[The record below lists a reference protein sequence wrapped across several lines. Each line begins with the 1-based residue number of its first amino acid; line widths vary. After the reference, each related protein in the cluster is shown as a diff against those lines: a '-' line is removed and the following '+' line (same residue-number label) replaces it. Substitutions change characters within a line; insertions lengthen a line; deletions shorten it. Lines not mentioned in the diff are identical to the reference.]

1 MRSGRSMRAFLTGL
15 ACLLCL
21 GLFIS
26 VSVVGRG
33 ANATP
38 PPPIPVTAAVVASS
52 RGNRP
57 TGDSSFDPFHAS
69 KRRVPNGPD
78 PIHNSTAPRL
88 TTVAVSVA
96 FRRAGRFGRP
106 PVRA

>member
-1 MRSGRSMRAFLTGL
+1 MRAFLAG
-15 ACLLCL
+15 LLCL

-26 VSVVGRG
+26 VSAVGRG

-52 RGNRP
+52 RGSKP
-57 TGDSSFDPFHAS
+57 TGGNSFDPFHAS

-78 PIHNSTAPRL
+78 PIHN
-88 TTVAVSVA
+88 
-96 FRRAGRFGRP
+96 RFH
-106 PVRA
+106 

>member
-1 MRSGRSMRAFLTGL
+1 MRSGRSTRAVVTGL

-33 ANATP
+33 ANVTP

-52 RGNRP
+52 RGSRP
-57 TGDSSFDPFHAS
+57 TGDSNFGPFHAS

-78 PIHNSTAPRL
+78 PIHNRYH
-88 TTVAVSVA
+88 
-96 FRRAGRFGRP
+96 
-106 PVRA
+106 